1 MGYNKSLSDVYSETW
16 TRYKNQCE
24 TDGYIALNRFCAGT
38 GVNVQR
44 LYEWLRR
51 RKISIS
57 DYQRSLPERPDSS
70 REGGGPLFREV
81 KVPGIQVADESRDV
95 GATSVVRDGIR
106 GQTQMVWSWK
116 GHSPASGD
124 VYVFFSKDRRNE
136 DLQDR
141 IIELKDEARQR
152 ERQQAEQI
160 QEIRNAY
167 EQQHR
172 KLSEFADF
180 LILLFS
186 VCGEADARDKFP
198 A

>member
-70 REGGGPLFREV
+70 REGGEPLFREV

-95 GATSVVRDGIR
+95 GAT
-106 GQTQMVWSWK
+106 
-116 GHSPASGD
+116 
-124 VYVFFSKDRRNE
+124 
-136 DLQDR
+136 R
-141 IIELKDEARQR
+141 IVLNIVS
-152 ERQQAEQI
+152 I
-160 QEIRNAY
+160 
-167 EQQHR
+167 
-172 KLSEFADF
+172 
-180 LILLFS
+180 
-186 VCGEADARDKFP
+186 
-198 A
+198 